1 MKKEYLIGLGVL
13 AVVAYLYYDKKK
25 KDQNK
30 PYSDAELDKVIKDFT
45 QKSIDYIN
53 SKGAKNGVK
62 TYQQVYDSVKQ
73 IFDTAKKNGKDLSRK
88 NVDKVL
94 KLLFILSLNQEGD
107 SSQGTYTKEDYDYI
121 VDFMGMGSDVHS
133 VSTPKPLLPKVP
145 VVAGQPI
152 SLAELDGA
160 EIRKN

>member
-25 KDQNK
+25 KDQSK
-30 PYSDAELDKVIKDFT
+30 PYSDAELDKVLKDFT
-45 QKSIDYIN
+45 QKAIDYAK
-53 SKGAKNGVK
+53 SKGATQGVK

-121 VDFMGMGSDVHS
+121 VDFMGMTASQGMTQS
-133 VSTPKPLLPKVP
+133 VPKE
-145 VVAGQPI
+145 VVTTGQVVDL
-152 SLAELDGA
+152 SELDGKTLT
-160 EIRKN
+160 R